1 MPLLGIKLPTVEPD
15 RKPVVH
21 DSCRLLLRP
30 IALLLLK
37 CGMTWK
43 EFSEL
48 SKHVFVEVA
57 TETFGI
63 RGRPTNVSRVSVLT
77 GIGRKEIARLRGASR
92 DAASAV
98 ADKTS
103 DATRV
108 LSGWHQDLEYLNPQ
122 GAPRPLAERGPAPS
136 FESLFR
142 RYGGDTP
149 FQTLLKE
156 LKSAGSVAADAR
168 GRLTALRRYHMPAAM
183 SVENVRLFGANLF
196 DHARTLERNVSGQ
209 KDARRFEGYAT
220 EERIRAADAP
230 AFREFVE
237 ERGQRFLEE
246 IDAWLHR
253 HRTDASEPGAEPVRL
268 GVGMYAIEGHLPEG
282 P

>member
-1 MPLLGIKLPTVEPD
+1 M
-15 RKPVVH
+15 
-21 DSCRLLLRP
+21 LLRP

-48 SKHVFVEVA
+48 SKRVFVEVA
-57 TETFGI
+57 TEEFGI
-63 RGRPTNVSRVSVLT
+63 RGRPTNVSRVSILT
-77 GIGRKEIARLRGASR
+77 GIGRKDVARLREAADDGPAAGAR
-92 DAASAV
+92 
-98 ADKTS
+98 TS

-108 LSGWHQDLEYLNPQ
+108 LSGWHQDPAYVGAD
-122 GAPRPLAERGPAPS
+122 GAPIPLAERGPAPS

-156 LKSAGSVAADAR
+156 LRTAGSVGAGAD
-168 GRLTALRRYHMPAAM
+168 GRLVAIRRYHMPAAM
-183 SVENVRLFGANLF
+183 SDENVRLFGANLF
-196 DHARTLERNVSGQ
+196 DHARTLVGNVAGRAES
-209 KDARRFEGYAT
+209 KRFEGYAT
-220 EERIRAADAP
+220 EERIRPADAP
-230 AFREFVE
+230 AFRAFVD

-253 HRTDASEPGAEPVRL
+253 HRAAENETGAEPLRL
-268 GVGMYAIEGHLPEG
+268 GVGLYAIEGHLPEG
-282 P
+282 H